1 MIISL
6 TGIVLTALKREQPTG
21 GSTSGK
27 RDASFA
33 TGAPSVPGRR
43 PSFGA
48 QARLASGPC
57 RPISLSRPPPR
68 PQSSQIPNDDREPS
82 GSAVAIDGSVRRARP
97 ALAD

>member
-1 MIISL
+1 VIISL

-57 RPISLSRPPPR
+57 RPNSLSRSPAATAKL
-68 PQSSQIPNDDREPS
+68 QIRNDDLGLGES
-82 GSAVAIDGSVRRARP
+82 GRD
-97 ALAD
+97 